1 MARGNSGRIVI
12 DVEPEFK
19 EEVYRALAVQGS
31 TLKDWFV
38 TKARRLCEESRQPAF
53 SFVAEEPAPYGER
66 SRTGD

>member
-1 MARGNSGRIVI
+1 MVI

-19 EEVYRALAVQGS
+19 EEVYRALALQGS

-53 SFVAEEPAPYGER
+53 SFVEEER
-66 SRTGD
+66 SSYAAKEVQS